1 MLNQHSFYLSVVS
14 NCRQSK
20 MIHEE
25 LKTQILEIFERNRQ
39 TPNADYDESRFLDY
53 LLTPPASKNNI
64 QNSFKG
70 VKRFHQFIDDVEL
83 TYGICFSTADL
94 DRFYSV
100 EQFTKKT
107 KERIGKGR
115 GNKMI
120 IQRRLEEKSNYFIQ
134 IILTLI
140 FLVVISFLR
149 LHWITVV
156 VGIGYSIAMWW
167 IISSELR
174 TKRHD
179 KTLFEIINAQK

>member
-1 MLNQHSFYLSVVS
+1 MTP
-14 NCRQSK
+14 
-20 MIHEE
+20 EE
-25 LKTQILEIFERNRQ
+25 LKTQIIEIFQRNRQ

-64 QNSFKG
+64 NNSFKG
-70 VKRFHQFIDDVEL
+70 VKRFNQFIDDVEL
-83 TYGICFSTADL
+83 TYGICFSSADL

-120 IQRRLEEKSNYFIQ
+120 IRQRLEEKNNYSVH
-134 IILTLI
+134 IILTII
-140 FLVVISFLR
+140 FLAVIFANK

-167 IISSELR
+167 IISNELR

-179 KTLFEIINAQK
+179 RKLNEIINAQK